1 MREVTRGRH
10 GFAVRCAL
18 RRHTRHGVG
27 AEGRPKTGSSGGSN
41 APRPH
46 RDEDRL
52 RNNGSPAGACHR
64 TRRRRDLVANDDS
77 AMRYDWCSPNLQPKS
92 EPKPSNQVSEVPS
105 PGCLHDQCRGMRECR
120 QLARLAGNEGVGE
133 HVRTRFRT
141 GRSSGETAA
150 PPKGKDPHRTKK
162 PGFFYW
168 TNSMTVQPLDLM
180 SRRHPLSSTGA
191 LWFVPSAPMT
201 CRQRSPPAS
210 Q

>member
-1 MREVTRGRH
+1 
-10 GFAVRCAL
+10 
-18 RRHTRHGVG
+18 
-27 AEGRPKTGSSGGSN
+27 
-41 APRPH
+41 
-46 RDEDRL
+46 
-52 RNNGSPAGACHR
+52 
-64 TRRRRDLVANDDS
+64 
-77 AMRYDWCSPNLQPKS
+77 MRYGWCSPNLQPKS
-92 EPKPSNQVSEVPS
+92 EPKPSNQVSEDTVAWMPAY
-105 PGCLHDQCRGMRECR
+105 QCQGIRECR

-133 HVRTRFRT
+133 HVRTRFQT

-210 Q
+210 SKSGETYFFLATLRVFFAVFFTALFAFFAFFAFLAIVPSDLVRWLYLLRALGNRDARHPEYTNTAKKTASRLRKC